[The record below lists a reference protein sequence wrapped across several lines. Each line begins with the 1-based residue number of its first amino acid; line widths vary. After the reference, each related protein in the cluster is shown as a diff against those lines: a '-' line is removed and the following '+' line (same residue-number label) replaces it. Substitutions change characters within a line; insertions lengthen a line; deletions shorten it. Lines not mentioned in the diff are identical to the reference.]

1 MIDWEL
7 KAKNLL
13 KSEIARQGL
22 TYDQLRE
29 KLLTIGIDETVA
41 GINVKINRGTFSF
54 AFFLQCMKALNVK
67 IIHLAL

>member
-1 MIDWEL
+1 MSEWEL

-13 KSEIARQGL
+13 KAEVARQGL

-29 KLLTIGIDETVA
+29 KLLMIGVEESVA

-67 IIHLAL
+67 VIHLDL